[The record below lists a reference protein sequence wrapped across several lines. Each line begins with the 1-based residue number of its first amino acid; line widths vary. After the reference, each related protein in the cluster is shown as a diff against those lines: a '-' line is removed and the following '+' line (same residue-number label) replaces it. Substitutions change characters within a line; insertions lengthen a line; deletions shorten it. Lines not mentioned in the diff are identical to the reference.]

1 LAWGLFLSVV
11 ERMFGGMDW
20 ERVTN
25 DEVDEALDHF
35 SGLASAA
42 LAGVCE
48 LIGVVDVR
56 QSWMADGARSL
67 ADWVSARLGVRHGTA
82 VQLVGVARR
91 LADLPLLA
99 EAFGS
104 GVLSLDQV
112 DAISRIVTPDSE
124 QAVIR
129 DLAGLTNAA
138 LDRRAR
144 RHRVSTE
151 DEDSVWERRRLV
163 RQWNLDQSELRFRG
177 RLPAVEGRILDEA
190 VDCRVD
196 AMGPNPETGIFDPY
210 PTRSADAL
218 VELAATSSGDTG
230 GPAEITVFA
239 DLEAFTT
246 KNQGWAE
253 LDNTAPIPNETAQR
267 LGCDAILQTVLT
279 RDGRPV
285 GIGRRSRKV
294 PGWLRRL
301 VYHRDGNQCQHPGCA
316 NRRWLQIHHIIA
328 WAQDGPTDLD
338 NLILLCGIHHRFVH
352 EKGWHITGPADARI
366 FRRPDWTPYPH
377 PRRPLHRRL
386 ADLASI

>member
-1 LAWGLFLSVV
+1 MGVVSVGGRTYV
-11 ERMFGGMDW
+11 RGMDW

-25 DEVDEALDHF
+25 DEIDEALDHF
-35 SGLASAA
+35 SGLTSAA
-42 LAGVCE
+42 LARVCE
-48 LIGVVDVR
+48 LIQVVDVR

-67 ADWVSARLGVRHGTA
+67 PDWVGVRLGVRHTTA
-82 VQLVGVARR
+82 VQLVAVARR

-99 EAFGS
+99 EAFES

-112 DAISRIVTPDSE
+112 DAISRIATPDTE

-144 RHRVSTE
+144 RHRGVSTE
-151 DEDSVWERRRLV
+151 DENSVWERRGLV

-177 RLPAVEGRILDEA
+177 RLPGAEGRILDEA
-190 VDCRVD
+190 IDSRVD
-196 AMGPNPETGIFDPY
+196 AMGTNPETGMFDPY

-218 VELAATSSGDTG
+218 VEMAATDGDVG
-230 GPAEITVFA
+230 APAEITVFA

-253 LDNTAPIPNETAQR
+253 LDNTAPISNETAQR

-301 VYHRDGNQCQHPGCA
+301 VYHRDGNQCQHPGCD
-316 NRRWLQIHHIIA
+316 NSRWLQIHHIIP

-338 NLILLCGIHHRFVH
+338 NLILLCGIHHRWVH
-352 EKGWHITGPADARI
+352 EKGWHITGPPHARV

-377 PRRPLHRRL
+377 PRKQSDTRL